1 MISYLIAETKKTVN
15 ILSAAQGQLSTILS
29 VIRPI
34 HISKL
39 FFFFHYRAIS
49 LSNFRDS
56 DNMTLRFEEC
66 VAVWTRRSE
75 EWGWVVGGGGGRRQV
90 WGWPGE
96 GRGPFFLFFFFYQN
110 LKQARETCGLR
121 FWSSPFQSGIILE
134 NNDIWSCYVLRE
146 GMSQL
151 HAVVV
156 LCWGR
161 STAWWSGQ
169 VSEVYG
175 NTAVVQLAKRTLSF
189 LFWGIKMSRIKSA
202 QFMLYPS
209 SLLSILT
216 VNDEHVSVPEILS
229 TMRSVPRAAAW
240 STRPASLAVQLE
252 ARHSIQ
258 SRPDLKKDNLLAV
271 REIIQSINMWPFYF
285 ISCMN

>member
-1 MISYLIAETKKTVN
+1 MWPY
-15 ILSAAQGQLSTILS
+15 G
-29 VIRPI
+29 P
-34 HISKL
+34 
-39 FFFFHYRAIS
+39 
-49 LSNFRDS
+49 D
-56 DNMTLRFEEC
+56 
-66 VAVWTRRSE
+66 AVRNGG
-75 EWGWVVGGGGGRRQV
+75 GWWEGVEVGGKYEGGLGR
-90 WGWPGE
+90 E
-96 GRGPFFLFFFFYQN
+96 GVPFSFFFFFYQN

-229 TMRSVPRAAAW
+229 TMRSVTRAAAW

-252 ARHSIQ
+252 ARHSIP
-258 SRPDLKKDNLLAV
+258 SWPHLKKDSVGCSKESLNRRGWGGSFLFDLGYGDLYTYIKVWDISLLQLQYG
-271 REIIQSINMWPFYF
+271 ESISQYVTVLLYFLHELEYGHLFY
-285 ISCMN
+285 